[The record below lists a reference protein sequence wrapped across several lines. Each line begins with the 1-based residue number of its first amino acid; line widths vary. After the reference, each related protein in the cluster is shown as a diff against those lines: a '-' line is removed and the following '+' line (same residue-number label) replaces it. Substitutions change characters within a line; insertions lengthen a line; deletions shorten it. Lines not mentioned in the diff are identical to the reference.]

1 MKRILDILGWLGTA
15 LVVAALAVYF
25 LRPEQRQVWNG
36 LALAGLACALTY
48 IVSQWREVLR
58 ALSTRQARYGALSI
72 ASVAIVVGILAAL
85 NYVGARQNKRWDFTE
100 AKQFSLSDQT
110 RRVLG
115 SLEQPVQVK
124 VFSRTDEF
132 GRFRD
137 RLGEYEYSSP
147 QVKVEYI
154 DVDKDPPRA
163 RQYAIQQYGTIV
175 VEYGERTERTTASG
189 EQDITNAIVKAV
201 EGKRKKAYFVQGHG
215 EKDPVSAD
223 QRAGY
228 NQIAESLGR
237 DNFEVDRLVLA
248 QRGAV
253 PDDASVV
260 VVAGPT
266 SDFLAPEIASLERFL
281 ERGGA
286 VMLMLDPPDGPEGP
300 ALPNLVAFAR
310 NWGIDVGDNVVV
322 DVSGIGQL
330 LGQGPATPLAANYP
344 AHPIVDRFNV
354 ITAFPLARSV
364 TAVVG
369 GGPSNRIAQAFA
381 ETSEQSWAETD
392 LKALGAGTS
401 VAFDEGTGDQQ
412 GPVSIAAAVSAPIE
426 KPPAA
431 ESADATPEGDA
442 ADEADTPRR
451 DARLVVVGD
460 SDFVANSGI
469 RLTPGNPDLFLN
481 AMNWLAQQEN
491 LIAIRPREAD
501 DRRVTIT
508 GDGQRLTYLFSLL
521 VVPVGIF
528 GAGVYTW
535 WRRR

>member
-1 MKRILDILGWLGTA
+1 MGTA

-25 LRPEQRQVWNG
+25 LRPEQRPVWNG
-36 LALAGLACALTY
+36 LALAGLACALVY
-48 IVSQWREVLR
+48 IVSQWREVLQ
-58 ALSTRQARYGALSI
+58 AFSSRQARYGALSI
-72 ASVAIVVGILAAL
+72 ASVAIVLGILAAI
-85 NYVGARQNKRWDFTE
+85 NYVGSRQNKRWDLTE
-100 AKQFSLSDQT
+100 ARQFSLSDQT

-124 VFSRTDEF
+124 VFGRSDDF

-154 DVDKDPPRA
+154 DVDREPARA
-163 RQYAIQQYGTIV
+163 RQYAVQQYGTIV
-175 VEYGERTERTTASG
+175 VEYGDRNERTTASD

-201 EGKRKKAYFVQGHG
+201 EGRRKKVYFAQGHG

-223 QRAGY
+223 QRSGY
-228 NQIAESLGR
+228 NQIAEALGR
-237 DNFEVDRLVLA
+237 DNFEVDRLVIA
-248 QRGAV
+248 QQGAV

-266 SDFLAPEIASLERFL
+266 SDFLAPEIAALEGFL
-281 ERGGA
+281 GRGGA
-286 VMLMLDPPDGPEGP
+286 VMLMVDPPDGPEGP
-300 ALPNLVAFAR
+300 DLPSLTAFAR
-310 NWGIDVGDNVVV
+310 DWGIDIGNNVVV

-344 AHPIVDRFNV
+344 PHPIVERFNV

-364 TAVVG
+364 KAITG
-369 GGPSNRIAQAFA
+369 GGPSNRIAQEFA

-392 LKALGAGTS
+392 LKALGTGTS
-401 VAFDEGTGDQQ
+401 VAFDEGSGDMR

-426 KPPAA
+426 TPAPAA
-431 ESADATPEGDA
+431 DDATPEDA
-442 ADEADTPRR
+442 ARADETPRR
-451 DARLVVVGD
+451 DARVVVFGD

-491 LIAIRPREAD
+491 LIAIRPRDAD
-501 DRRVTIT
+501 DRRLTIT
-508 GDGQRLTYLFSLL
+508 GDRQRLTYLFSLL
-521 VVPVGIF
+521 VVPVAIFAAGI
-528 GAGVYTW
+528 YTW

>member
-1 MKRILDILGWLGTA
+1 MKRILDILGWMGTA

-25 LRPEQRQVWNG
+25 IRPELRTVWNG
-36 LALAGLACALTY
+36 LAIAGLVCALAY
-48 IVSQWREVLR
+48 IVSQWREVL
-58 ALSTRQARYGALSI
+58 ATFSTRQARYGTLSL
-72 ASVAIVVGILAAL
+72 ASIVIVLGILVAL
-85 NYVGARQNKRWDFTE
+85 NYVGSRQNKRWDFTE
-100 AKQFSLSDQT
+100 AKQFSVSDQT
-110 RRVLG
+110 RRVLVG
-115 SLEQPVQVK
+115 LEQPVQIR
-124 VFSRTDEF
+124 VFSRADEF

-137 RLGEYEYSSP
+137 RLSEYEYVSP
-147 QVKVEYI
+147 RVQVEYI
-154 DVDKDPPRA
+154 DVDKEPARA
-163 RQYAIQQYGTIV
+163 RQYQIQQYGTIV
-175 VEYGERTERTTASG
+175 VEYGDRTERTTSDT

-201 EGKRKKAYFVQGHG
+201 EGRQKKVYFVQGHG

-228 NQIAESLGR
+228 NQIAQALGR

-248 QRGAV
+248 QAGQV

-266 SDFLAPEIASLERFL
+266 SDYLEPEVDLLRRYL

-286 VMLMLDPPDGPEGP
+286 VMFLLDPPDGPDGP
-300 ALPNLVAFAR
+300 ALPNLRALVR
-310 NWGIDVGDNVVV
+310 EWGIEVGDNVVV

-344 AHPIVDRFNV
+344 PHPIVERFNV

-364 TAVVG
+364 KPAGDPGESSRV
-369 GGPSNRIAQAFA
+369 AQTFA
-381 ETSEQSWAETD
+381 ETSEQSWAESD
-392 LKALGAGTS
+392 LEALGAGTS
-401 VAFDEGTGDQQ
+401 VAFDEASGDLP
-412 GPVSIAAAVSAPIE
+412 GPVSIAAAVSALVDTPKE
-426 KPPAA
+426 TA
-431 ESADATPEGDA
+431 EEAPGDEGGDGDA
-442 ADEADTPRR
+442 PTTR
-451 DARLVVVGD
+451 DARVVVFGD

-501 DRRVTIT
+501 DRRLTIT
-508 GDGQRLTYLFSLL
+508 GDRQRLTYLFSL
-521 VVPVGIF
+521 VFVPVVIFAAGI
-528 GAGVYTW
+528 YTW